1 MKKFLGAFSMMMS
14 ASAALA
20 QGSPDVIPL
29 GWISKSYL
37 SCSMHHNC
45 VVADQSAT
53 ASKIRSTPNGHPI
66 GAIQNKVPVV
76 ILDQSGAWIFVGV
89 DPRSSKPGHNNS
101 GNLICS
107 GHNSTIH

>member
-37 SCSMHHNC
+37 SCSTHHNC

-66 GAIQNKVPVV
+66 GTIQNKVPVV
-76 ILDQSGAWIFVGV
+76 ILDQSGLGF
-89 DPRSSKPGHNNS
+89 SLE
-101 GNLICS
+101 LILGPVS
-107 GHNSTIH
+107 QVTTTVAI

>member
-1 MKKFLGAFSMMMS
+1 MKKLLGAFSMMMS

-29 GWISKSYL
+29 GSISKSYL

-45 VVADQSAT
+45 VVADQSAI

-66 GAIQNKVPVV
+66 GTIQNKVAAWATSLSSHQTGANAYF
-76 ILDQSGAWIFVGV
+76 ILSR
-89 DPRSSKPGHNNS
+89 RSA
-101 GNLICS
+101 C
-107 GHNSTIH
+107 TIAAKSPSAPSRYPH